1 MASRGTKCFDDVVWM
16 MMTSDGRNIY
26 RARVF
31 FFLALSVMLNMSAIQ
46 NQKADN
52 RALWIIVAILGFF
65 FLVFLVFVI
74 SLMSVLGGD
83 SPKPESIGVVEITGT
98 IENADS
104 TINAI
109 RKMNEDQTVK
119 AVLIR
124 INSPGGTVSAS
135 QEMVE
140 AIGTIQ
146 KPVAISMGDMAA
158 SGGYYVACAGPRIFA
173 NPGTL
178 TGSIGVIS
186 QVVEVSELLDF
197 LNIKVNTVK
206 TGDLKD
212 SGSPFREFNANDK
225 AYFEQLGLDLYNQFV
240 DQVASARQLP
250 REKVL
255 EIADGRVLSGKQAFD
270 VGLVDELGGMAAA
283 LTYLQKQADIGE
295 YDIVY
300 PASSSNPWI
309 DMLLT
314 EGREQAGK
322 AIKAGVDA
330 ITNDNSEIFKYLY
343 QP

>member
-1 MASRGTKCFDDVVWM
+1 MKHIKLTL
-16 MMTSDGRNIY
+16 
-26 RARVF
+26 ARVF
-31 FFLALSVMLNMSAIQ
+31 FFLALSVISNMSAIQ

-74 SLMSVLGGD
+74 SLMSVLGGA
-83 SPKPESIGVVEITGT
+83 SPKPDSIGVIEITGT
-98 IENADS
+98 IEKADS

-140 AIGTIQ
+140 AIGMIK

-212 SGSPFREFNANDK
+212 SGSPFREFNEKDK
-225 AYFEQLGLDLYNQFV
+225 AYFEQLGIDLYEQFV
-240 DQVASARQLP
+240 DQVASARKLP

-255 EIADGRVLSGKQAFD
+255 EIADGRVLSGRQAHD
-270 VGLVDELGGMAAA
+270 VGLVDELGGMAEA

>member
-1 MASRGTKCFDDVVWM
+1 MKHIKLTL
-16 MMTSDGRNIY
+16 
-26 RARVF
+26 ARVF
-31 FFLALSVMLNMSAIQ
+31 FFLALSVISNMSAIQ

-65 FLVFLVFVI
+65 FLIFLVFVI
-74 SLMSVLGGD
+74 SLMSVLVGA
-83 SPKPESIGVVEITGT
+83 SPKPDSIGVVEITGT
-98 IENADS
+98 IEKADS

-197 LNIKVNTVK
+197 LNIKVNTAK

-212 SGSPFREFNANDK
+212 SGAPFREFNAKDK
-225 AYFEQLGLDLYNQFV
+225 AYFEQLGIDLYEQFV
-240 DQVASARQLP
+240 DQVASARKLP

-255 EIADGRVLSGKQAFD
+255 EIADGRVLSGRQAHD
-270 VGLVDELGGMAAA
+270 VGLVDELGGMAEA

>member
-1 MASRGTKCFDDVVWM
+1 MKHIKLTM
-16 MMTSDGRNIY
+16 
-26 RARVF
+26 ARVF
-31 FFLALSVMLNMSAIQ
+31 FFLALSVISNMSAIQ

-74 SLMSVLGGD
+74 SLMSVLGGA
-83 SPKPESIGVVEITGT
+83 SPKPDSIGVVEITGT
-98 IENADS
+98 IEKADS

-212 SGSPFREFNANDK
+212 SGSPFREFNEKDK
-225 AYFEQLGLDLYNQFV
+225 AYFEQLGIDLYEQFV
-240 DQVASARQLP
+240 DQVASARKLP

-255 EIADGRVLSGKQAFD
+255 EIADGRVLSGRQAHD
-270 VGLVDELGGMAAA
+270 VGLVDELGGMAEA

>member
-1 MASRGTKCFDDVVWM
+1 
-16 MMTSDGRNIY
+16 
-26 RARVF
+26 
-31 FFLALSVMLNMSAIQ
+31 MSAIQ

-74 SLMSVLGGD
+74 SLMSVLGGA
-83 SPKPESIGVVEITGT
+83 SPKPDSIGVVEITGT
-98 IENADS
+98 IEKADS

-212 SGSPFREFNANDK
+212 SGSPFREFNEKDK
-225 AYFEQLGLDLYNQFV
+225 AYFEQLGIDLYEQFV
-240 DQVASARQLP
+240 DQVASARKLP

-255 EIADGRVLSGKQAFD
+255 EIADGRVLSGRQAHD
-270 VGLVDELGGMAAA
+270 VGLVDELGGMAEA

>member
-1 MASRGTKCFDDVVWM
+1 MKHIKLTL
-16 MMTSDGRNIY
+16 
-26 RARVF
+26 ARVF
-31 FFLALSVMLNMSAIQ
+31 FFLALSVISNMSAIQ

-74 SLMSVLGGD
+74 SLMSVLGGA
-83 SPKPESIGVVEITGT
+83 SPKPDSIGVVEITGT
-98 IENADS
+98 IEKADS

-212 SGSPFREFNANDK
+212 SGSPFREFNAKDK
-225 AYFEQLGLDLYNQFV
+225 AYFEQLGIDLYEQFV
-240 DQVASARQLP
+240 DQVASARKLP

-255 EIADGRVLSGKQAFD
+255 EIADGRVLSGRQAHD
-270 VGLVDELGGMAAA
+270 VGLVDELGGMAEA

>member
-1 MASRGTKCFDDVVWM
+1 MKHIKLTL
-16 MMTSDGRNIY
+16 
-26 RARVF
+26 ARVF
-31 FFLALSVMLNMSAIQ
+31 FFLALSVISNMSAIQ

-74 SLMSVLGGD
+74 SLMSVLGGA
-83 SPKPESIGVVEITGT
+83 SPKPDSIGVVEITGT
-98 IENADS
+98 IEKADS

-212 SGSPFREFNANDK
+212 SGSPFREFNEKDK
-225 AYFEQLGLDLYNQFV
+225 AYFEQLGIDLYEQFV
-240 DQVASARQLP
+240 DQVASARKLP

-255 EIADGRVLSGKQAFD
+255 EIADGRVLSGRQAHD
-270 VGLVDELGGMAAA
+270 VGLVDELGGMAEA

>member
-1 MASRGTKCFDDVVWM
+1 MKHIKLTL
-16 MMTSDGRNIY
+16 
-26 RARVF
+26 ARVF
-31 FFLALSVMLNMSAIQ
+31 FFLALSVISNMSAIQ

-74 SLMSVLGGD
+74 SLMSVLGGA
-83 SPKPESIGVVEITGT
+83 SPKPDSIGVIEITGT
-98 IENADS
+98 IEKADS

-212 SGSPFREFNANDK
+212 SGSPFREFNAKDK
-225 AYFEQLGLDLYNQFV
+225 AYFEQLGIDLYEQFV
-240 DQVASARQLP
+240 DQVASARKLP

-255 EIADGRVLSGKQAFD
+255 EIADGRVLSGRQAHD
-270 VGLVDELGGMAAA
+270 VGLVDELGGMAEA

>member
-1 MASRGTKCFDDVVWM
+1 MKHIKLTL
-16 MMTSDGRNIY
+16 
-26 RARVF
+26 ARVF
-31 FFLALSVMLNMSAIQ
+31 FFLALSVISNMSAIQ

-74 SLMSVLGGD
+74 SLMSVLGGA
-83 SPKPESIGVVEITGT
+83 SPKPDSIGVVEITGT
-98 IENADS
+98 IEKADS

-140 AIGTIQ
+140 AIGMIK

-212 SGSPFREFNANDK
+212 SGSPFREFNEKDK
-225 AYFEQLGLDLYNQFV
+225 AYFEQLGIDLYEQFV
-240 DQVASARQLP
+240 DQVASARKLP

-255 EIADGRVLSGKQAFD
+255 EIADGRVLSGRQAHD
-270 VGLVDELGGMAAA
+270 VGLVDELGGMAEA

>member
-1 MASRGTKCFDDVVWM
+1 
-16 MMTSDGRNIY
+16 
-26 RARVF
+26 
-31 FFLALSVMLNMSAIQ
+31 MSAIQ